1 MNKYK
6 LFFTC
11 AASLLFMSSCYDLDR
26 FPEDQLSAG
35 TFFQTQDHADQAMM
49 GVYSQMTHDDVFGR
63 QFGFDCLG
71 GIASGYD
78 APSYPNIGRGT
89 YTTTEGA
96 VGNKFKQLYE
106 GVTRANIILQNV
118 DNCDMSDDLKSR
130 YKAEARFMRGL
141 YYFTLLDFWG
151 AFLSMMKRQS

>member
-78 APSYPNIGRGT
+78 APSYPNIGRQQKVLSVISSNNYMKVSHVRT
-89 YTTTEGA
+89 SSC
-96 VGNKFKQLYE
+96 
-106 GVTRANIILQNV
+106 R
-118 DNCDMSDDLKSR
+118 MSTIAICR
-130 YKAEARFMRGL
+130 
-141 YYFTLLDFWG
+141 TI
-151 AFLSMMKRQS
+151 

>member
-71 GIASGYD
+71 GTRISEEEPIRQQKVLSVISSNNYMKVSHVRTSSCKMLTIA
-78 APSYPNIGRGT
+78 ICRT
-89 YTTTEGA
+89 
-96 VGNKFKQLYE
+96 
-106 GVTRANIILQNV
+106 I
-118 DNCDMSDDLKSR
+118 
-130 YKAEARFMRGL
+130 
-141 YYFTLLDFWG
+141 
-151 AFLSMMKRQS
+151 

>member
-78 APSYPNIGRGT
+78 APSCLCPFSGR
-89 YTTTEGA
+89 
-96 VGNKFKQLYE
+96 
-106 GVTRANIILQNV
+106 R
-118 DNCDMSDDLKSR
+118 
-130 YKAEARFMRGL
+130 
-141 YYFTLLDFWG
+141 
-151 AFLSMMKRQS
+151 AFLPFRPRRAAAG

>member
-11 AASLLFMSSCYDLDR
+11 AASLLLMSSCYDLDR
-26 FPEDQLSAG
+26 YPEDQLSAG
-35 TFFQTQDHADQAMM
+35 TLLPETQEDADQAMM
-49 GVYSQMTHDDVFGR
+49 GVYSQMTHNDVFGGR

-71 GIASGYD
+71 GVGAGYD

-96 VGNKFKQLYE
+96 VGDKFKQLYE
-106 GVTRANIILQNV
+106 GVTRANIVLQNV
-118 DNCDMSDDLKSR
+118 DQCDMSDELKTR
-130 YKAEARFMRGL
+130 YKSEARFMRA
-141 YYFTLLDFWG
+141 LLLFHLTR
-151 AFLSMMKRQS
+151 FLGWSSDL